1 MVTSDRLILVVK
13 LTGVKTEEVEYH
25 IPALMVFFWD
35 IERKIQITPLKT
47 NMTSENPHVQYEIH
61 LQMVDVLLSC

>member
-13 LTGVKTEEVEYH
+13 LTGVKTEELEDH
-25 IPALMVFFWD
+25 IPALMIFFSD

-47 NMTSENPHVQYEIH
+47 NMTSENPHVQ
-61 LQMVDVLLSC
+61 